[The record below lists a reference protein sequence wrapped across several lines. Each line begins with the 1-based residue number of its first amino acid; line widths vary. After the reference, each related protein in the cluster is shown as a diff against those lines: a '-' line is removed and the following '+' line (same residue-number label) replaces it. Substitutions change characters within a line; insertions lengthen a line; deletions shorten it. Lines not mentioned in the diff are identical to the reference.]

1 MMKQQKSL
9 STNDTARFIVYELMP
24 NVSLKSYLHGSG
36 SSRGS
41 AITITWSMSMK
52 IALDI
57 SRGLEYLHE
66 DFGLAVV
73 NRPKKKNLKLSGTV
87 GYVAPLSSRRAFTW
101 EKKTVEKLGPGECE
115 TIITWAMLYLTDRTK
130 LTNVIFSLFK
140 TQILES
146 SSSGGFVR
154 AARTDL

>member
-41 AITITWSMSMK
+41 AITITWPMSMK

-66 DFGLAVV
+66 GCHPDHSQRLEIFQHIFGL
-73 NRPKKKNLKLSGTV
+73 
-87 GYVAPLSSRRAFTW
+87 
-101 EKKTVEKLGPGECE
+101 
-115 TIITWAMLYLTDRTK
+115 
-130 LTNVIFSLFK
+130 
-140 TQILES
+140 
-146 SSSGGFVR
+146 
-154 AARTDL
+154 